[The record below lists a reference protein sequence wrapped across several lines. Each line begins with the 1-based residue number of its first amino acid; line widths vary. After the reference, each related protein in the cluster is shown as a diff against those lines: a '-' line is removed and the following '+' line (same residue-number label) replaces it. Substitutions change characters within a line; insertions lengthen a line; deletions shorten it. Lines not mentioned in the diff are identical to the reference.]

1 MGGRGWKSGIR
12 PMTDPI
18 GDTSV
23 SEPDRIAD
31 DLEDNDPV
39 WNPACRAAAPYRR
52 QDGMNNPRGAV

>member
-1 MGGRGWKSGIR
+1 
-12 PMTDPI
+12 MTDPI